1 MTSAGFSDDS
11 VATSTSSPGVSAH
24 TPIYTPEGTA
34 ALAKMPMVT
43 CEPAATTTS
52 DDVAA
57 V

>member
-52 DDVAA
+52 DDVA
-57 V
+57 VV